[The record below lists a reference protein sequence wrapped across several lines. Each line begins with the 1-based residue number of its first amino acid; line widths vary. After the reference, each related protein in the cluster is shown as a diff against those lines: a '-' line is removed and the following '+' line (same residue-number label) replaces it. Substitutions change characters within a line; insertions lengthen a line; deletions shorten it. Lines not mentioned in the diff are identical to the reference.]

1 MSTQWIMVR
10 VHPRAN
16 KDVLIA
22 LGPGRF
28 EAWVRAK
35 PIEGQ
40 ANSAVSTLLA
50 RTLQIAAN
58 RLRLVKGSRGTH
70 KVFQIVE

>member
-1 MSTQWIMVR
+1 MPIQWIMVR
-10 VHPRAN
+10 VHPRAS
-16 KDVLIA
+16 KDVLVA

-40 ANSAVSTLLA
+40 ANDAVTTLLA
-50 RTLQIAAN
+50 RMLQIPAS
-58 RLRLVKGSRGTH
+58 RVRLVKGSRGTH
-70 KVFQIVE
+70 KVFQISE